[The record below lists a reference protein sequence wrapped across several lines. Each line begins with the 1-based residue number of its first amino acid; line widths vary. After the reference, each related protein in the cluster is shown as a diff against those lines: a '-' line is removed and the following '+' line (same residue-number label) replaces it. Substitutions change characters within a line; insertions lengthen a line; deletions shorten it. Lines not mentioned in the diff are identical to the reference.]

1 MWPDQE
7 FEKKVDLHRAFVEK
21 FVAPSVDEIEETK
34 MVPCEL
40 VDALGSHGYLG
51 GLVPASVGGLGFG
64 RLDFGFA
71 IASLSAESS
80 SIRNLL
86 TVHNMVAAS
95 IHRWGSDAVKD
106 RWLKAVATGKA
117 IGALALTEFG
127 SGSDFDMIETTVSRR
142 SGGLEVSGTK
152 NWISCGPI
160 ASVFLVFAKFEGKHV
175 ALLVPREADN
185 LTIEPVTRPLV
196 GARASMLGTLH
207 FDGVK
212 IKETDLIGGVGFG
225 KIAVGAYALDI
236 GRYIIAWGALSL
248 ARTCMERCLER
259 AGNTTR
265 FGSSLVRHQ
274 LVAKMIAEM
283 YLAVSAA
290 EAACIR
296 AGMLHDEG
304 DPTAMGATYVAKYVA
319 TKALS
324 SVSAAAIRL
333 SGASG
338 CMDDDL
344 IARAYRDAPILE
356 IIEGSSELH
365 EIQIAADV
373 CRSFDSVR

>member
-142 SGGLEVSGTK
+142 SGGSKCRARRTGFPADRLQVS
-152 NWISCGPI
+152 S
-160 ASVFLVFAKFEGKHV
+160 
-175 ALLVPREADN
+175 
-185 LTIEPVTRPLV
+185 
-196 GARASMLGTLH
+196 
-207 FDGVK
+207 
-212 IKETDLIGGVGFG
+212 
-225 KIAVGAYALDI
+225 
-236 GRYIIAWGALSL
+236 
-248 ARTCMERCLER
+248 
-259 AGNTTR
+259 
-265 FGSSLVRHQ
+265 SSLQSSKESMWRFWCPGRQ
-274 LVAKMIAEM
+274 TI
-283 YLAVSAA
+283 SRSNPS
-290 EAACIR
+290 R
-296 AGMLHDEG
+296 A
-304 DPTAMGATYVAKYVA
+304 
-319 TKALS
+319 
-324 SVSAAAIRL
+324 RW
-333 SGASG
+333 
-338 CMDDDL
+338 
-344 IARAYRDAPILE
+344 
-356 IIEGSSELH
+356 
-365 EIQIAADV
+365 
-373 CRSFDSVR
+373 